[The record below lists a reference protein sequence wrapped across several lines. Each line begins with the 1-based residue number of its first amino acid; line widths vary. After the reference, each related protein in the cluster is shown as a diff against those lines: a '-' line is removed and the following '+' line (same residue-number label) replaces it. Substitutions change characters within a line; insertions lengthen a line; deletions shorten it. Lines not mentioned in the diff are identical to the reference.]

1 VAKDLNQ
8 RTSIKADPYAQQ
20 QYDIIQSSAKSNNLN
35 NNELAENMI
44 APEEVDPFAPVDGQV
59 NQLITPYSDYFMQ
72 AGGCDSDESENVE
85 NAQIL
90 TVDGVRI
97 FECQIEDCQKQFP
110 DHGSLRKHQFHH
122 GERMFICPVEF
133 CKKKFLDN
141 SKLKRH

>member
-1 VAKDLNQ
+1 MSKDLNQ
-8 RTSIKADPYAQQ
+8 RTGAKVDSYGQQQ
-20 QYDIIQSSAKSNNLN
+20 QYDSIQSSGKPNNLIN
-35 NNELAENMI
+35 NDVAENI
-44 APEEVDPFAPVDGQV
+44 IPEEVDPFAPVDGQV

-110 DHGSLRKHQFHH
+110 DHGSLRKH
-122 GERMFICPVEF
+122 
-133 CKKKFLDN
+133 
-141 SKLKRH
+141 